1 MLTRLALKWRR
12 EWPLDLYKG
21 VLGLFLLASPWLF
34 SFAYQ
39 GTRVEAWAV
48 GLALLA
54 VSVAALIAFVDVEEW
69 LALALGLWLVAAPWL
84 LGFKSPA
91 SRIHIAGEQDPHRR
105 RSHRRL
111 SRGPTVVACSLRYAP
126 PWARE
131 ALTPVR
137 GSAVPPPT
145 KSGLIEI
152 NKQGQGA
159 FAQATASSV
168 ATPLTHS
175 RRMMWPVTRFAQ
187 RYLGARF

>member
-1 MLTRLALKWRR
+1 MLSGFPLKWRR
-12 EWPLDLYKG
+12 EWPLDLYKA

-91 SRIHIAGEQDPHRR
+91 SRIHIA
-105 RSHRRL
+105 
-111 SRGPTVVACSLRYAP
+111 V
-126 PWARE
+126 
-131 ALTPVR
+131 
-137 GSAVPPPT
+137 
-145 KSGLIEI
+145 GLI
-152 NKQGQGA
+152 
-159 FAQATASSV
+159 V
-168 ATPLTHS
+168 AYLAALQLWLVHYDTPN
-175 RRMMWPVTRFAQ
+175 
-187 RYLGARF
+187 LGREKH